1 MIVLTFVV
9 FPSIAVRAKKGKKK
23 TLCGAAAGKSARAM
37 QKTEYSPD
45 KRLNILRFSA

>member
-23 TLCGAAAGKSARAM
+23 TLCGADRAA
-37 QKTEYSPD
+37 
-45 KRLNILRFSA
+45 

>member
-23 TLCGAAAGKSARAM
+23 ALCGAAAGKVCASNA
-37 QKTEYSPD
+37 E
-45 KRLNILRFSA
+45 N